1 MKKTLILLAAAM
13 ALCACQINLGDL
25 KNLKIG
31 NNKTVRCDGEVIE
44 KTFDYSGFDAIS
56 VKGNAN
62 VVFVQDGAFLVSV
75 KANKEVFDYLEFK
88 LDDGKLVIS
97 TEDGVNIIAKTYK
110 VTVQAPLLT
119 DVNVSGAA
127 DLDIVDGYS
136 SEEPLDI
143 EIHGAGDLSFV
154 GVSVPSLD
162 IEVHGAADLDIVNA
176 IIPELSVAVH
186 GAGDVDIENVESDSV
201 SLTVRGAGDARIT
214 GTSRSADFHV
224 AGAGSI
230 DARSLKCENVTT
242 AKSGAA
248 TIRL

>member
-1 MKKTLILLAAAM
+1 M
-13 ALCACQINLGDL
+13 AFCACQINLGDL

-31 NNKTVRCDGEVIE
+31 NSKTVRCDGEVIE

-127 DLDIVDGYS
+127 DLDIVDG
-136 SEEPLDI
+136 
-143 EIHGAGDLSFV
+143 
-154 GVSVPSLD
+154 
-162 IEVHGAADLDIVNA
+162 
-176 IIPELSVAVH
+176 
-186 GAGDVDIENVESDSV
+186 
-201 SLTVRGAGDARIT
+201 
-214 GTSRSADFHV
+214 
-224 AGAGSI
+224 
-230 DARSLKCENVTT
+230 
-242 AKSGAA
+242 
-248 TIRL
+248 